1 MLMRADENG
10 YVIGEFT
17 GRWLPAGPAHLL
29 RSSTRRSLLP
39 WLVLNRRYPHRDAG
53 RVAAPVFGLAGI
65 IAGVV
70 SASLIGNAP
79 PPVANAALW
88 AAIGGSVAYLVFSS
102 EGPQK
107 RPASVVQA
115 GIADGVVAGVIVATM
130 LILLDLF
137 TGGGAG
143 GSAGVPVTFGRV
155 AEGFGSGVLSG
166 AVGGGL
172 LGYLVFLVGGRE
184 KLERRPTF
192 SRRKAG
198 KPKGGASRRRR

>member
-1 MLMRADENG
+1 
-10 YVIGEFT
+10 
-17 GRWLPAGPAHLL
+17 
-29 RSSTRRSLLP
+29 
-39 WLVLNRRYPHRDAG
+39 VLNRRYPHREAG
-53 RVAAPVFGLAGI
+53 RVAAPVFGVAGI

-70 SASLIGNAP
+70 SASLIHNAP
-79 PPVANAALW
+79 PLVINAALG
-88 AAIGGSVAYLVFSS
+88 AAIGGGVAYLVFSS

-115 GIADGVVAGVIVATM
+115 VIADGVVAGVIVATT

-137 TGGGAG
+137 AGAGAG
-143 GSAGVPVTFGRV
+143 GTAGDPVTVGRV
-155 AEGFGSGVLSG
+155 AEGFGSGLLAG

-184 KLERRPTF
+184 KLERRPAR

-198 KPKGGASRRRR
+198 TSKGGASRRRR

>member
-1 MLMRADENG
+1 M
-10 YVIGEFT
+10 
-17 GRWLPAGPAHLL
+17 
-29 RSSTRRSLLP
+29 
-39 WLVLNRRYPHRDAG
+39 LNRRYPHREAG

-88 AAIGGSVAYLVFSS
+88 AAIGGVVAYLVFSS

-115 GIADGVVAGVIVATM
+115 AIADGVVAGVIVATT

-137 TGGGAG
+137 AGAGAG
-143 GSAGVPVTFGRV
+143 GTAGVPITFGRV
-155 AEGFGSGVLSG
+155 TEGIGSGLLSG
-166 AVGGGL
+166 AAGGGL
-172 LGYLVFLVGGRE
+172 LGYLVFLVGGSE
-184 KLERRPTF
+184 KLERRPAP
-192 SRRKAG
+192 SRRKSG
-198 KPKGGASRRRR
+198 KSKGGATRRRR